1 MSKQDNENSSVSDK
15 LARLNELVA
24 WFESDDFSLETA
36 LEKFEKAEVLA
47 AEIEKDLAKYKNQ
60 INVVKERFD
69 RASS

>member
-24 WFESDDFSLETA
+24 WFESDDFSLEMA